1 MASKN
6 KSFVLLDKF
15 VSAIRSAYKCSN
27 KICLLSLLLLFQ
39 PLLHLFRRS
48 TLSFFSLV
56 LSLLSRYFT
65 CTCPRILC
73 LSRKFTNTKS
83 KINCSSWQPRD
94 SRISVCTFC
103 LVFFS
108 FSDRCVFSRLIRI
121 NRNRSQKQFANVDGR
136 LTPRR
141 MTRKKSRL
149 SSVASYK

>member
-39 PLLHLFRRS
+39 PLLHLSDALHF
-48 TLSFFSLV
+48 LSSNLLV
-56 LSLLSRYFT
+56 LILLSRHFT
-65 CTCPRILC
+65 CICPRILC

-83 KINCSSWQPRD
+83 KINCSSSWQPRD

-103 LVFFS
+103 LIFFS
-108 FSDRCVFSRLIRI
+108 FSDRCVFSCLIRI
-121 NRNRSQKQFANVDGR
+121 NCNRSQKQFANVDGR
-136 LTPRR
+136 LTLRR
-141 MTRKKSRL
+141 MTKTRKKSRL
-149 SSVASYK
+149 